1 MINCNEIIIDNTS
14 KDFCRLI
21 INKKVIKIGKLLDVV
36 SSVSTLTTM
45 LLENNILYDIKFIE
59 KEDKK

>member
-14 KDFCRLI
+14 KDFSRLI
-21 INKKVIKIGKLLDVV
+21 INKKVIKIGKFFDIGVIV
-36 SSVSTLTTM
+36 NNLTM
-45 LLENNILYDIKFIE
+45 VLLENNIPYDIKILE